1 MANKN
6 KQAQMLAEEKAE
18 LKRQEDEADRLEAI
32 YKKNEEEVRIA
43 EEAYQKELGS
53 LVEIFGH
60 LQSSAG
66 EAAVQFSGSLTSAQ
80 YGPER
85 VTFLN
90 ELTGKMSETTEL
102 PTMEEIRKLWGL
114 LTEEIAASGQVVSYE
129 AVVVDVDGASST
141 CNVTRAGLFLSL
153 IHI

>member
-1 MANKN
+1 MRLTDSKQYIRNKKN
-6 KQAQMLAEEKAE
+6 K
-18 LKRQEDEADRLEAI
+18 LESQRGLS
-32 YKKNEEEVRIA
+32 KG
-43 EEAYQKELGS
+43 LGS

-102 PTMEEIRKLWGL
+102 PTMEELRKL
-114 LTEEIAASGQVVSYE
+114 
-129 AVVVDVDGASST
+129 
-141 CNVTRAGLFLSL
+141 
-153 IHI
+153 